1 MTERMI
7 GWINHGSDLRGLI
20 IVNKFDEKVEEYLKY
35 YETIQRSSNQR
46 LVREVYTEKLFIVI
60 RASENIR
67 GRRTTHMIL
76 DSRIDDDFINIIA
89 LPMLTGINRK
99 VELF

>member
-7 GWINHGSDLRGLI
+7 RWINYGSDLRGLI
-20 IVNKFDEKVEEYLKY
+20 VVNKFDEKVEEYLKY
-35 YETIQRSSNQR
+35 YETLQRSHNQR
-46 LVREVYTEKLFIVI
+46 LVRDVYTEELFIVI

-76 DSRIDDDFINIIA
+76 DSRIDDEFINVIA
-89 LPMLTGINRK
+89 LPMLVGMNRK
-99 VELF
+99 VEIF

>member
-7 GWINHGSDLRGLI
+7 RWINHGSDLRGLI
-20 IVNKFDEKVEEYLKY
+20 VVKKFDEKVEEYLKY
-35 YETIQRSSNQR
+35 YETLQYSHNQR
-46 LVREVYTEKLFIVI
+46 LVRELYTEKLFVVI

-76 DSRIDDDFINIIA
+76 DSRIDDEFINIIA
-89 LPMLTGINRK
+89 LPMLVGINRK